1 MAVASAISLMPI
13 IGLFLLRHHYFIDGV
28 GGTIRG

>member
-1 MAVASAISLMPI
+1 MAVASAISLMSI
-13 IGLFLLRHHYFIDGV
+13 IGVFLLIHHYFIDGV